1 MLNINIE
8 MGFKPVLIQNVW
20 QGDLAT
26 LRERLSV

>member
-1 MLNINIE
+1 MLNINIAL
-8 MGFKPVLIQNVW
+8 GFKPVLREHVW

>member
-8 MGFKPVLIQNVW
+8 MGFRPVLVQNVW